1 VLKDAEEAEGAGDHG
16 EDVQGHVS
24 PLLEYKVWASF
35 ENTLEPFISAR
46 RPTGGRPS
54 AGGCPMQLTL
64 FKALQ
69 SIKLSDEA
77 ATAVVDQIEEHIAM
91 KINEATKGLEMA
103 TKALE
108 AKLDSTSKG
117 LEAQLRAM
125 TWLIGSF
132 GVIISLI
139 GVMGAV
145 ATFGPPIQKMLG
157 Y

>member
-1 VLKDAEEAEGAGDHG
+1 
-16 EDVQGHVS
+16 
-24 PLLEYKVWASF
+24 
-35 ENTLEPFISAR
+35 
-46 RPTGGRPS
+46 
-54 AGGCPMQLTL
+54 MQLTL